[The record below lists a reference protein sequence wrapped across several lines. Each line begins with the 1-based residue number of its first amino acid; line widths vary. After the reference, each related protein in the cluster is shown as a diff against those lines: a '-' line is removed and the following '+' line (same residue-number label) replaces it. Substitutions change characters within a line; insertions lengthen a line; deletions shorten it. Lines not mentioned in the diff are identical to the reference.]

1 MNDTGVEPREDVSA
15 VPRSQERFGSKAYDP
30 ARGQRHEKT
39 RRIHLE
45 GASVVEVARRLGYS
59 RRHVT
64 RLHRAAIERLR
75 SVVE

>member
-1 MNDTGVEPREDVSA
+1 LLPLE
-15 VPRSQERFGSKAYDP
+15 RSIVCA
-30 ARGQRHEKT
+30 
-39 RRIHLE
+39 IHLE

-64 RLHRAAIERLR
+64 RLHRGAIERLR